1 MSLLNEKLKLMSC
14 TEFRVFLKKLIED
27 KIEKAADRCEDKVA
41 KALENI
47 EDACLTKEEIIELL
61 YSLRDN
67 PDVGVDGGTCNNWL
81 TSMFIFD
88 IIFIISNEYIFIS
101 NKDIIYEHLCW

>member
-1 MSLLNEKLKLMSC
+1 MRYITIASFLVGVMLLGCE
-14 TEFRVFLKKLIED
+14 IED

-67 PDVGVDGGTCNNWL
+67 PNTGTDGGICDN
-81 TSMFIFD
+81 
-88 IIFIISNEYIFIS
+88 
-101 NKDIIYEHLCW
+101 